1 MSDLVQ
7 FNATPAKWK
16 KEWKMWKKPIDV
28 NKIIMGQDPSGGNPY
43 HKNLSTEYFFAPNG
57 VLISCREHG
66 ANLQIKNAHLYFQG
80 V

>member
-28 NKIIMGQDPSGGNPY
+28 NKIIIRQDPSGGNPY

-57 VLISCREHG
+57 VLLSCRE
-66 ANLQIKNAHLYFQG
+66 LTFKRKNAHLYFQA